1 MTQDE
6 LKVCTDCLKAGGDVT
21 YEEADGIFRLLCCS
35 KTPEE
40 VGLLLEW
47 YRAVLD
53 RLEAGKGKFVNTLP
67 VSYNYAYLLCRE
79 IAQVISQCLRLLDPL
94 EKTPSCTL
102 GRGNGEVISKSFG
115 RAFAVKREFQDQEF
129 EEICAGDLVNGCKL
143 WHDVKEHSKMT
154 KREVL
159 LKVWLM
165 PEGAEVEAAFIEY
178 LRCRKGID
186 VMVFKKEYGLHNKK
200 DDYRGEYS
208 LAVPRVHVSTA
219 ENLFRALFKSCLS
232 VHEFAYCDYEAY
244 KTLLSWDKPDEEPKS
259 LENARWLDSTRRLA
273 LVFDGKHLYLSSV
286 PSKGERTGKE
296 GKASFYRLKSTNIF
310 QIMMDL
316 FDSRI
321 KLAAEYLRQREEAL
335 NDDSWLEF
343 NR

>member
-40 VGLLLEW
+40 IGLLLEW

-53 RLEAGKGKFVNTLP
+53 RLEAGKGNFVNTLP

-178 LRCRKGID
+178 LCCRKGID

-219 ENLFRALFKSCLS
+219 ENLFRGLFRNCLM
-232 VHEFAYCDYEAY
+232 ECELAYYEAY
-244 KTLLSWDKPDEEPKS
+244 KTLLSGDKPDEEPKS

-273 LVFDGKHLYLSSV
+273 LVFDGKYLYLARISPDDEKTSK
-286 PSKGERTGKE
+286 KGERYFYKFKTIDILKE
-296 GKASFYRLKSTNIF
+296 MIG
-310 QIMMDL
+310 L
-316 FDSRI
+316 FDATVENAS
-321 KLAAEYLRQREEAL
+321 KFLRQKEEAI
-335 NDDSWLEF
+335 NDDSYLEII
-343 NR
+343 R

>member
-6 LKVCTDCLKAGGDVT
+6 LKICTDCLKAGGDVT
-21 YEEADGIFRLLCCS
+21 YEEADGIFGLLCCS

-47 YRAVLD
+47 YRTVLD

-219 ENLFRALFKSCLS
+219 ENLFRGLFRDCLM
-232 VHEFAYCDYEAY
+232 ECELAYYEAY
-244 KTLLSWDKPDEEPKS
+244 KTLLSGDKPDEEPKS

-273 LVFDGKHLYLSSV
+273 LVFDGKYLYLARIS
-286 PSKGERTGKE
+286 PDDEKTGKKGERYFYKFKTIDILKE
-296 GKASFYRLKSTNIF
+296 LIG
-310 QIMMDL
+310 L
-316 FDSRI
+316 FDATVENAS
-321 KLAAEYLRQREEAL
+321 KFLRQKEEAI
-335 NDDSWLEF
+335 NDDSYLEII
-343 NR
+343 R

>member
-6 LKVCTDCLKAGGDVT
+6 LKICTDCLKAGGDVT
-21 YEEADGIFRLLCCS
+21 YEEADGIFGLLCCS

-47 YRAVLD
+47 YRTVLD
-53 RLEAGKGKFVNTLP
+53 RLGAGKGKFVNTLP

-102 GRGNGEVISKSFG
+102 GRGNGKVISKSFG

-143 WHDVKEHSKMT
+143 WHDVKEHSKMA

-219 ENLFRALFKSCLS
+219 ENLFRGLFRNCLM
-232 VHEFAYCDYEAY
+232 ECELAYYEAY
-244 KTLLSWDKPDEEPKS
+244 KTLLSGDKPDEEPKS
-259 LENARWLDSTRRLA
+259 LVNARWLDSTLRLA

>member
-94 EKTPSCTL
+94 EKTPLCTL
-102 GRGNGEVISKSFG
+102 GRGNGKVISKSFG
-115 RAFAVKREFQDQEF
+115 RAFAVKREFQGQEF
-129 EEICAGDLVNGCKL
+129 EEICAGDLANGCKL

-219 ENLFRALFKSCLS
+219 ENLFRGLFRNCLM
-232 VHEFAYCDYEAY
+232 ECEIAY
-244 KTLLSWDKPDEEPKS
+244 
-259 LENARWLDSTRRLA
+259 
-273 LVFDGKHLYLSSV
+273 
-286 PSKGERTGKE
+286 
-296 GKASFYRLKSTNIF
+296 
-310 QIMMDL
+310 
-316 FDSRI
+316 
-321 KLAAEYLRQREEAL
+321 
-335 NDDSWLEF
+335 
-343 NR
+343 

>member
-102 GRGNGEVISKSFG
+102 GRGNGKVISKSFG

-219 ENLFRALFKSCLS
+219 ENLFRGLFRNCLM
-232 VHEFAYCDYEAY
+232 ECELAYYEAY
-244 KTLLSWDKPDEEPKS
+244 KTLLSGDKPDEEPKS

-273 LVFDGKHLYLSSV
+273 LVFDGKYLYLARIS
-286 PSKGERTGKE
+286 PDDEKTGKKGERYFYKFKTIDILKE
-296 GKASFYRLKSTNIF
+296 LIG
-310 QIMMDL
+310 L
-316 FDSRI
+316 FDATVENAS
-321 KLAAEYLRQREEAL
+321 KFLRQKEEAI
-335 NDDSWLEF
+335 NDDSYLEII
-343 NR
+343 R

>member
-1 MTQDE
+1 MTKDE
-6 LKVCTDCLKAGGDVT
+6 LKGCIDRLKEGRDISF
-21 YEEADGIFRLLCCS
+21 EEADGICDLYRNEMSETGDLLI
-35 KTPEE
+35 
-40 VGLLLEW
+40 EW
-47 YRAVLD
+47 YEAVLN
-53 RLEAGKGKFVNTLP
+53 RLSAGKGNFVNTLP
-67 VSYNYAYLLCRE
+67 IFYHYAYLFCPE

-102 GRGNGEVISKSFG
+102 GRGNGKVISKSFG
-115 RAFAVKREFQDQEF
+115 RAFSVKREFQDQEF

-143 WHDVKEHSKMT
+143 WHDVKEHSKMA

>member
-102 GRGNGEVISKSFG
+102 GRGNGKVISKSFG

-219 ENLFRALFKSCLS
+219 ENLFRALFRDCLM
-232 VHEFAYCDYEAY
+232 ECELAYYEAY
-244 KTLLSWDKPDEEPKS
+244 KTLLSGDKPDEEPKS

-273 LVFDGKHLYLSSV
+273 LVFDGKYLYLARIS
-286 PSKGERTGKE
+286 PDDEKTGKKGERYFYKFKTIDILKE
-296 GKASFYRLKSTNIF
+296 LIG
-310 QIMMDL
+310 L
-316 FDSRI
+316 FDATVENAS
-321 KLAAEYLRQREEAL
+321 KFLRQKEEAI
-335 NDDSWLEF
+335 NDDSYLEII
-343 NR
+343 R